1 MYAKS
6 TAREARPVHRVPLRE
21 CARVQEAWQ
30 VLPPLHLYGSFGRR
44 TFPTTTTALGQT
56 VVECCVAILWQKR
69 AAQLRRLRYRP
80 RHQGSRLIV
89 HAHAAYTR
97 QVQLSRMQTSQ
108 KHGNWILRRTSP

>member
-6 TAREARPVHRVPLRE
+6 TAREARPVHRVPLRVCE
-21 CARVQEAWQ
+21 SARGLAGPA
-30 VLPPLHLYGSFGRR
+30 LLHLYGSFGRR

-56 VVECCVAILWQKR
+56 VVECCVAIVWQKR
-69 AAQLRRLRYRP
+69 AVQLRPLRYRP
-80 RHQGSRLIV
+80 RHQGSRLIA

-108 KHGNWILRRTSP
+108 KHGNWMLRRTSP

>member
-1 MYAKS
+1 M
-6 TAREARPVHRVPLRE
+6 T
-21 CARVQEAWQ
+21 
-30 VLPPLHLYGSFGRR
+30 GS
-44 TFPTTTTALGQT
+44 PSSAATTTTAQAQT
-56 VVECCVAILWQKR
+56 VVECCATILWQKR

-97 QVQLSRMQTSQ
+97 QVQLSRVQTSQ

>member
-30 VLPPLHLYGSFGRR
+30 VLPSSTCMAASDGEP
-44 TFPTTTTALGQT
+44 FPTTTTALGQT

-97 QVQLSRMQTSQ
+97 QVQLSRVQTSQ